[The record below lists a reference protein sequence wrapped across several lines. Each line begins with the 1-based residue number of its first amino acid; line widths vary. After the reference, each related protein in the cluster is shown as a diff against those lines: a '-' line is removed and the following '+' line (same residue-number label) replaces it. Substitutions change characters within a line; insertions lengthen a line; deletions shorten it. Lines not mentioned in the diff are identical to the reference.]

1 MKDPVNYHPQIPYTR
16 MFVKDETQ
24 KIKKYILCITMCI
37 DWLVTAL
44 QLAGQLCRTCDIFND
59 LQGVF
64 FFGL

>member
-1 MKDPVNYHPQIPYTR
+1 
-16 MFVKDETQ
+16 
-24 KIKKYILCITMCI
+24 MCI

-64 FFGL
+64 FFWVMKKSKL